1 MKEDITVERSGALTR
16 ITLDRPEKA
25 NALSA
30 ALVEAISVA
39 VEAAHHDGTRL
50 LVFRAAGKNFSAGF
64 DFSALEETSESD
76 LLWRFVRI
84 EQLLQ
89 GVYHAPFATLAVAQG
104 RNFGAGVDLF
114 VACETRVAAP
124 DATFRMP
131 GLRFGVQLGTRRL
144 AHRIGEDAARA
155 ILEESKTIDA
165 AEALALG
172 LATHVTEPSSWD
184 KMIAHAL
191 ERATALSVGAA
202 TRLRAATIT
211 NTRALDLAD
220 LVCSVTAPGLKSRI
234 QAYRAGS

>member
-1 MKEDITVERSGALTR
+1 MKDDITIERSGALTQ

-30 ALVEAISVA
+30 GLVEAICAA
-39 VEAAHHDGTRL
+39 VDAAYHDSTRL

-64 DFSALEETSESD
+64 DFAGVEEGSEAD

-89 GVYHAPFATLAVAQG
+89 SVYHAPFATLAVAHG

-114 VACETRVAAP
+114 VTCERRAAAP

-144 AHRIGEDAARA
+144 ARCVGENAGRA
-155 ILEESKTIDA
+155 ILEESRTIGA

-172 LATHVTEPSSWD
+172 LATHVAEPSSWD
-184 KMIAHAL
+184 QLIAHAL
-191 ERATALSVGAA
+191 ERATALSVEAA

-220 LVCSVTAPGLKSRI
+220 LVSSVTVPGLRSRI